1 MVYGVYTAVSPAI
14 NSIAHFALFLIT
26 RLAAVSDFV
35 EISRVL
41 RGKGAYKVQS
51 ERVNKDYY
59 KVAER
64 K

>member
-26 RLAAVSDFV
+26 RLVAVSDFV
-35 EISRVL
+35 EISMGL
-41 RGKGAYKVQS
+41 RGWVAIKVQS
-51 ERVNKDYY
+51 ERMNKDYY
-59 KVAER
+59 NVAER

>member
-1 MVYGVYTAVSPAI
+1 MVCGVYTAARPAI
-14 NSIAHFALFLIT
+14 SAIAHFALFLIT

-35 EISRVL
+35 EISMGL
-41 RGKGAYKVQS
+41 RGWVAIKVQS

-59 KVAER
+59 NVAER